1 LGSEIGEKM
10 TRQPGIEIQHVSQKY
25 KSASENTLTDI
36 NLDIYNTDV
45 FGLLGP
51 NGAGKTTLISIL
63 CGIIAPT
70 SGSIRFYNQGV
81 PISDQERKSVIGFVP
96 QEYAFYQEL
105 TPRQNLDYFGAM
117 YNIAKAE
124 LINRREELLEVLG
137 LSKAADKPVGTF
149 SGGMKRRVNLAIG
162 IIHKPGI
169 LFLDEPTVGVD
180 VQSKNAII
188 RYLQLLNQSGTT
200 IIYTSHHMSEAEEF
214 CNRIAL
220 IDHGKVIA
228 QGGMEELKMGN
239 DVADLQSLFIKLTG
253 EEYRD

>member
-1 LGSEIGEKM
+1 MAG
-10 TRQPGIEIQHVSQKY
+10 QACIQIRGVFKRYKTAQEDSLADVS
-25 KSASENTLTDI
+25 
-36 NLDIYNTDV
+36 LDIMQSDV

-63 CGIIAPT
+63 CGIIPVS
-70 SGSIRFYNQGV
+70 SGDVQFFHNGRPYSEH
-81 PISDQERKSVIGFVP
+81 ERKSRIGFVP

-117 YNIAKAE
+117 YNLPKKRLQE
-124 LINRREELLEVLG
+124 RREHLLQVLG
-137 LSKAADKPVGTF
+137 LQKAADQKVGTF

-162 IIHKPGI
+162 IIHEPEI

-180 VQSKNAII
+180 VQSRNAII
-188 RYLQLLNQSGTT
+188 RYLQQVNQAGTS

-214 CNRIAL
+214 CKNIAL
-220 IDHGKVIA
+220 IDHGRVIA
-228 QGGMEELKMGN
+228 AGGLQHLKAVHEVEN
-239 DVADLQSLFIKLTG
+239 LQTLFINLTG

>member
-1 LGSEIGEKM
+1 MNLKM
-10 TRQPGIEIQHVSQKY
+10 EQLPGIEILNVSQKY
-25 KSASENTLTDI
+25 KSSQENTLTNVSLTVNHSDI
-36 NLDIYNTDV
+36 

-63 CGIIAPT
+63 CGIIPPT
-70 SGSIRFYNQGV
+70 SGEIRFYLDGTL
-81 PISDQERKSVIGFVP
+81 ISESERRNVIGFVP

-105 TPRQNLDYFGAM
+105 SPRQNLDYFGAM
-117 YNIAKAE
+117 YNLSGNE
-124 LINRREELLEVLG
+124 LESRSEELLDVLG
-137 LSKAADKPVGTF
+137 LLKAADKKVGTF

-162 IIHKPGI
+162 ILHKPGI

-188 RYLQLLNQSGTT
+188 RYLQELNRQGTT

-228 QGGMEELKMGN
+228 EGGLSGLKLKN
-239 DVADLQSLFIKLTG
+239 EVPDLQSLFIKLTG

>member
-1 LGSEIGEKM
+1 ME
-10 TRQPGIEIQHVSQKY
+10 TQVCIEIQQVSKRY
-25 KSASENTLTDI
+25 KSSGEDSLTKVSLNI
-36 NLDIYNTDV
+36 SCGDV

-63 CGIIAPT
+63 CGIIPPT
-70 SGSIRFYNQGV
+70 SGQVTYFVDGNIITEN
-81 PISDQERKSVIGFVP
+81 ERKSIIGFVP

-117 YNIAKAE
+117 YNIPKKE
-124 LINRREELLEVLG
+124 LEIRREELLEVLG
-137 LSKAADKPVGTF
+137 LAKSADKKVGTF

-162 IIHKPGI
+162 IIHNPEI

-180 VQSKNAII
+180 VQSRNAII
-188 RYLQLLNQSGTT
+188 RYLQQINKAGTT

-214 CNRIAL
+214 CKHIAL

-228 QGGMEELKMGN
+228 KGELAGLKAEN
-239 DVADLQSLFIKLTG
+239 QVSDLQSLFINLTG

>member
-1 LGSEIGEKM
+1 M
-10 TRQPGIEIQHVSQKY
+10 TERPCIEIRNISQKY
-25 KSASENTLTDI
+25 RSSQENSLTDVSITI
-36 NLDIYNTDV
+36 NHTDV

-63 CGIIAPT
+63 CGILPPT
-70 SGSIRFYNQGV
+70 SGEIRFFLNGALINEQV
-81 PISDQERKSVIGFVP
+81 RRNVIGFVP

-117 YNIAKAE
+117 YNIPKVN
-124 LINRREELLEVLG
+124 LKSRREELLDVLG
-137 LSKAADKPVGTF
+137 LAKSADKKVETF

-188 RYLQLLNQSGTT
+188 RYLQEINSSGTT
-200 IIYTSHHMSEAEEF
+200 IVYTSHHMAEAEEF

-220 IDHGKVIA
+220 IDHGRVITDGSLSHLLEKN
-228 QGGMEELKMGN
+228 Q
-239 DVADLQSLFIKLTG
+239 VTSLQSLFIKLTG

>member
-1 LGSEIGEKM
+1 MAKI
-10 TRQPGIEIQHVSQKY
+10 PCIEISNISKRY
-25 KSASENTLTDI
+25 KSSQEYSLRDVSLTI
-36 NLDIYNTDV
+36 NQSDV

-63 CGIIAPT
+63 CGIIPPT
-70 SGSIRFYNQGV
+70 SGEVKYFKDQYL
-81 PISDQERKSVIGFVP
+81 ISPEDRKRMIGFVP

-117 YNIAKAE
+117 YDIPRHE
-124 LINRREELLEVLG
+124 LRARREHLLNVLG
-137 LSKAADKPVGTF
+137 LSKAADKKVETF

-162 IIHKPGI
+162 IIHEPSV

-188 RYLQLLNQSGTT
+188 RYLTFLNESGTT
-200 IIYTSHHMSEAEEF
+200 IIYTSHHLSEAEEF

-220 IDHGKVIA
+220 IDN
-228 QGGMEELKMGN
+228 GN
-239 DVADLQSLFIKLTG
+239 VMADGEIADLMMQNETVNLQALFIKLTG

>member
-1 LGSEIGEKM
+1 MYTGTS
-10 TRQPGIEIQHVSQKY
+10 IEIENITKRY
-25 KSASENTLTDI
+25 KSAQEDSLRDVNLNI
-36 NLDIYNTDV
+36 NESDV

-63 CGIIAPT
+63 CGIIPPT
-70 SGSIRFYNQGV
+70 FGQVRYYIRGREI
-81 PISDQERKSVIGFVP
+81 PEKERRNCVGFVP

-105 TPRQNLDYFGAM
+105 SPRQNLDYFGAM
-117 YNIAKAE
+117 YNLSKSELSSRIDE
-124 LINRREELLEVLG
+124 LIESLG
-137 LSKAADKPVGTF
+137 LTKAADKKVETF

-162 IIHKPGI
+162 LIHKPSI

-188 RYLQLLNQSGTT
+188 KYLQEVNRAGTT
-200 IIYTSHHMSEAEEF
+200 IVYTSHHMSEAEEF

-220 IDHGKVIA
+220 IDHGKVVV
-228 QGGMEELKMGN
+228 QGELQDLMVEN
-239 DVADLQSLFIKLTG
+239 ESSSLQSLFIKLTG

>member
-1 LGSEIGEKM
+1 M
-10 TRQPGIEIQHVSQKY
+10 TELPCIEIEHVSQKY
-25 KSASENTLTDI
+25 KSASENSLSEISLTI
-36 NLDIYNTDV
+36 NQSDV

-63 CGIIAPT
+63 CGIMLPSSGQVNYYDLAGEIADDKL
-70 SGSIRFYNQGV
+70 RN
-81 PISDQERKSVIGFVP
+81 VIGFVP
-96 QEYAFYQEL
+96 QEYAFYHEL

-117 YNIAKAE
+117 YNLPKTK
-124 LINRREELLEVLG
+124 LISRREELIEVLG
-137 LSKAADKPVGTF
+137 LAKSADKKVETF

-162 IIHKPGI
+162 IIHEPGI

-188 RYLQLLNQSGTT
+188 RYLREINASGTT

-220 IDHGKVIA
+220 IDNGRVIA
-228 QGGMEELKMGN
+228 QGILTALLKEN
-239 DVADLQSLFIKLTG
+239 KVDTLQSLFIKLTG
-253 EEYRD
+253 EAYRD